1 MFSNVAGAVLFPHRV
16 GFFFSTRIA
25 PVPDLVKDTVL
36 RGQYADAQIRSMD
49 PAVSALIELRFE
61 RGLFTTIPWMVSLLL
76 CFQAD
81 IYHNSPISF
90 HSP

>member
-16 GFFFSTRIA
+16 GFFFFFFSTRIA
-25 PVPDLVKDTVL
+25 PVPDLVKDAVL

-61 RGLFTTIPWMVSLLL
+61 RGLFMMDGQLLL